1 MDSFSYIFVLLL
13 NYSEKLTKV
22 PNTNVRKIVL
32 KYTHYYNC
40 VRIQEKLNY
49 LSQKEYKKQVV

>member
-1 MDSFSYIFVLLL
+1 M
-13 NYSEKLTKV
+13 
-22 PNTNVRKIVL
+22 VL

-40 VRIQEKLNY
+40 VRIQGKLNY